1 MEQPAPRRPL
11 EDTLLPP
18 EQSAL
23 MHEALQTVG
32 ARSEVEWI
40 EGADHVFFGV
50 DPDPIAGR
58 SAERSPM
65 QGSRRWR

>member
-1 MEQPAPRRPL
+1 
-11 EDTLLPP
+11 
-18 EQSAL
+18 

-65 QGSRRWR
+65 QGSGRWR